1 MICSEFAL
9 SSIRT
14 GEVKVK
20 GLSSSAIVIIGTKG
34 YIRKKFLFSKESV
47 VQGRWINLIP
57 KWWPI
62 HCSFVCMLISPLCLL
77 NMDKAQK
84 NFEG

>member
-9 SSIRT
+9 SEIRT

-20 GLSSSAIVIIGTKG
+20 WLSSIAIVIIGTKG
-34 YIRKKFLFSKESV
+34 YIRKKFLFSKENV
-47 VQGRWINLIP
+47 VQGRWIHLIP

-77 NMDKAQK
+77 KMYKAQK

>member
-20 GLSSSAIVIIGTKG
+20 GLSSSAIV
-34 YIRKKFLFSKESV
+34 KFLFSKESV
-47 VQGRWINLIP
+47 VQGRWIHLIP

-77 NMDKAQK
+77 NMYKAQK

>member
-1 MICSEFAL
+1 MICTEFAL

-47 VQGRWINLIP
+47 VQGR
-57 KWWPI
+57 
-62 HCSFVCMLISPLCLL
+62 
-77 NMDKAQK
+77 
-84 NFEG
+84 